1 MIQNSRYFFYGYP
14 ANYALVG
21 LEDRRI
27 WLVSNNLKLLQF
39 IKQAFNSKIT
49 LVIFDLTTF
58 KNYTSNL
65 IDNTVCF
72 NWQVPTNILADVRI
86 LDTANVDTSST
97 VYTGKNLHLTN
108 NTTHDLLLL
117 PAERCHELQ
126 EQLMC
131 IHEIFKDINLDNT
144 LINRNIKEIV
154 SVNLELAKIELEL
167 YNLANKIILESSV
180 DALYILTA
188 LGRLY
193 K

>member
-1 MIQNSRYFFYGYP
+1 MNQTNRYFFYGSP

-39 IKQAFNSKIT
+39 IAQAFDSKIT

-58 KNYTSNL
+58 KNYTLNL
-65 IDNTVCF
+65 VDNTVCF
-72 NWQVPTNILADVRI
+72 NWQVPINILADVRI
-86 LDTANVDTSST
+86 LDTRYIDTSST
-97 VYTGKNLHLTN
+97 IYTGKNLHLIN
-108 NTTHDLLLL
+108 NTTHDLLL
-117 PAERCHELQ
+117 PVERCYELQ
-126 EQLMC
+126 QQLMC
-131 IHEIFKDINLDNT
+131 IHEILKDVDLDNT
-144 LINRNIKEIV
+144 LITSNIKEIV
-154 SVNLELAKIELEL
+154 SVNLELIEIESEL
-167 YNLANKIILESSV
+167 YNLANKIILESSI

>member
-1 MIQNSRYFFYGYP
+1 LNQTNRYFFYGSP

-39 IKQAFNSKIT
+39 IAQAFDSKIT

-58 KNYTSNL
+58 KNYTLNL
-65 IDNTVCF
+65 VDNTVCF
-72 NWQVPTNILADVRI
+72 NWQVPINILADVRI
-86 LDTANVDTSST
+86 LDTRYIDTSST
-97 VYTGKNLHLTN
+97 IYTGKNLHLIN
-108 NTTHDLLLL
+108 NTTHDLLL
-117 PAERCHELQ
+117 PVERCYELQ
-126 EQLMC
+126 QQLMC
-131 IHEIFKDINLDNT
+131 IHEILKDVDLDNT
-144 LINRNIKEIV
+144 LITSNIKEIV
-154 SVNLELAKIELEL
+154 SVNLELIEIESEL
-167 YNLANKIILESSV
+167 YNLANKIILESSI